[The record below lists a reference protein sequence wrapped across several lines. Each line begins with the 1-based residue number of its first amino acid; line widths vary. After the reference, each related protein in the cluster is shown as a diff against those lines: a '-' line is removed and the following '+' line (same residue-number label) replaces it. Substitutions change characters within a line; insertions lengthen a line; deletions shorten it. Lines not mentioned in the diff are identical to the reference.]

1 MTNQERRQANRIIRN
16 AKEMERNVFELVAIL
31 QEGNYADNDQFPWD
45 DVGPKLHTIQSYW
58 QVVMDLLINTQK
70 EVAR

>member
-1 MTNQERRQANRIIRN
+1 
-16 AKEMERNVFELVAIL
+16 MERNVFELVAIL